1 MFRRVVRGPAARRW
15 AILEWCFAGLYAPR
29 RTEGSKKR
37 EDRSREREAGRQASP
52 QRLVIGLTGEPL
64 AELNK
69 TVTPVTSAVQW
80 TLKNLDSGSRT
91 GHFRDRPHRNDVE
104 GLLQE
109 AQD

>member
-1 MFRRVVRGPAARRW
+1 MVFHTEPEPKGNRGNL
-15 AILEWCFAGLYAPR
+15 I
-29 RTEGSKKR
+29 SKK
-37 EDRSREREAGRQASP
+37 P
-52 QRLVIGLTGEPL
+52 EPL

-80 TLKNLDSGSRT
+80 TLQNLDSGLR
-91 GHFRDRPHRNDVE
+91 RNDVE